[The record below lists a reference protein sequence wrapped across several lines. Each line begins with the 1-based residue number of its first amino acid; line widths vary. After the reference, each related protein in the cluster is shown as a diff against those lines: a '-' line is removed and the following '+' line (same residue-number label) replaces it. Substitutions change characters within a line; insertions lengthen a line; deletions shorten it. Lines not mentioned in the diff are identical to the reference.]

1 LSLKLAIARDQSIAY
16 ASLCTLLVLMTIASP
31 AFAASTCFGTVSNG
45 RLEGGVS
52 LPRKGSNFEPYA
64 DLAVTLGRTYVHA
77 SVEAVVVDAYARVEK
92 SRPDLR
98 FVYGETGWKNGGRF
112 KPHRTHQN
120 GTSVDFMV
128 PVRNGKGE
136 SIPLPRSIG
145 DRYGYDLEF
154 NRVGRL
160 GQLQIDFEAVAEH
173 LYQLSRAA
181 RARRFD
187 LALVIF
193 DPQYLP
199 NLYATRRGDYLRQN
213 IRFMKG
219 KPWVRHDDHYHVDFA
234 VKCRA

>member
-1 LSLKLAIARDQSIAY
+1 MLASVFLAA
-16 ASLCTLLVLMTIASP
+16 P
-31 AFAASTCFGTVSNG
+31 AAWSSTCFGTASKG

-52 LPRKGSNFEPYA
+52 LPARGANFEPYA
-64 DLAVTLGRTYVHA
+64 DLAVSLGRTYVHA
-77 SVEAVVVDAYARVEK
+77 SVEAIVVDAYARVAK
-92 SRPDLR
+92 ARPDLR

-112 KPHRTHQN
+112 RPHRTHQN

-128 PVRNGKGE
+128 PVRNGRGE
-136 SIPLPRSIG
+136 SVPLPRSIR

-154 NRVGRL
+154 NRVGRR
-160 GQLQIDFEAVAEH
+160 GHLQIDFEAVAEH
-173 LYQLSRAA
+173 LYELSRAA
-181 RARRFD
+181 RARRLD

-193 DPQYLP
+193 DAQYLP
-199 NLYATRRGDYLRQN
+199 KLHATRRGEYLRKN